1 MSQAIPRKK
10 EDQVESFWQQL
21 NTVLD
26 PEIGYGIIDLGLV
39 YDVQVKKGI
48 ATVVMTLTSPMCPA
62 GPEIMEGVQTA
73 LRGFDGISDV
83 IVDLVWEPAWTDEMV
98 DSDIRGMLFGTD

>member
-1 MSQAIPRKK
+1 MSTTIPRKK
-10 EDQVESFWQQL
+10 EDRTEGFWQQL

-26 PEIGYGIIDLGLV
+26 PEIGYGIVDLGLI
-39 YDVQVKKGI
+39 YDVHMEKGV

-73 LRGFDGISDV
+73 LRGFEGISDV
-83 IVDLVWEPAWTDEMV
+83 IVELVWEPSWTDEMV